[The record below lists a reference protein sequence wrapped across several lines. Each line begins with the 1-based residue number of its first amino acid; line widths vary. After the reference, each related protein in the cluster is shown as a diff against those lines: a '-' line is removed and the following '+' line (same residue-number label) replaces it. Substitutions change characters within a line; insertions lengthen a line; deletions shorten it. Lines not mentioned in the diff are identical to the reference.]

1 MLIGVRCSCCPGSV
15 TAGLRAQLWE
25 TPKKPRLRPATL
37 AGSVSE
43 GAVLQL
49 NNSALCSGSGPAE
62 RAAPLENAN
71 EAGAAEQQQP
81 AAVCTQKAKN

>member
-1 MLIGVRCSCCPGSV
+1 MQLLPWICYSWAPGHGPGSS
-15 TAGLRAQLWE
+15 
-25 TPKKPRLRPATL
+25 KKPQMRPATL
-37 AGSVSE
+37 AGSVSH

-71 EAGAAEQQQP
+71 EAEAAEQQPQFAP
-81 AAVCTQKAKN
+81 RKPKI